1 MGLVVTEKLF
11 FLFDGKLFDIGAIM
25 AKKALFHSNL
35 PFLPSMS
42 MLKIPLYALLLCG
55 ALSAYAQA
63 PGYLGKRFTLQAD
76 VHGVPGLGGPTADNR
91 GSNHYGDDGGGFAF
105 NWRAGGQVGYAI
117 SRNRQVVLGVDYL
130 KTGML
135 QDAYTPYF
143 DPFNETYSYDEH
155 YLFYNLTGLTV
166 HAGMRKFR
174 LMKGALAPMGAYG
187 GWQLQYTRVTGEIL
201 DKRTYYYSGSSNE
214 GHAPLGI
221 KPQMNFMA
229 LGLEFGTNYIL
240 ADRVLLD
247 VGARFNLPLSLGLL
261 SDKFKREDNYGT
273 PESADDY
280 QKFNQDVFRENAAY
294 RIWVHSLVTFHV
306 GVGLLLF

>member
-1 MGLVVTEKLF
+1 MMKT
-11 FLFDGKLFDIGAIM
+11 
-25 AKKALFHSNL
+25 S
-35 PFLPSMS
+35 
-42 MLKIPLYALLLCG
+42 LYALLLCG
-55 ALSAYAQA
+55 GLTAYAQA

-91 GSNHYGDDGGGFAF
+91 GSTHYGDDGGGFAF
-105 NWRAGGQVGYAI
+105 NWRAGGQAGYAI
-117 SRNRQVVLGVDYL
+117 SRSRQLVLGVDYL
-130 KTGML
+130 KTGMI

-143 DPFNETYSYDEH
+143 DPFSETYNLDEH

-174 LMKGALAPMGAYG
+174 LMKGALAPMGVYG
-187 GWQLQYTRVTGEIL
+187 GWQLQFTRVKGEIL

-229 LGLEFGTNYIL
+229 LGLEFGTNYIV
-240 ADRVLLD
+240 ADRVLID
-247 VGARFNLPLSLGLL
+247 VGARFNLPLSAGLL
-261 SDKFKREDNYGT
+261 FSKLEREDNYSR
-273 PESADDY
+273 PEGPDDY
-280 QKFNQDVFRENAAY
+280 KAYNQDIFRENAAS
-294 RIWVHSLVTFHV
+294 RIWLHSLVTFRV